1 MKRCLVAI
9 VFAASMVAGCQKT
22 DIYYEASTKIEFVGG
37 MKKQTKA
44 SETAPSAKNDGQFD
58 NLYAQDFRVWAFKNW
73 DDPLT
78 TNVNEIN
85 SEYDGITNLLISYK
99 PGVGEEK
106 GTWKTDKDYY
116 WPGNDKSLKF
126 YAISSSNW
134 TSKDGAE
141 GAETVSVNHTGNSTE
156 LGTMTISDFT
166 VSSKADNDLM
176 VADAC
181 IQMQQGSTK
190 KDGEEDYVVGNA
202 VEQTFRHALTKV
214 RFNFLTTSTSIPV
227 FVQKIET
234 SNLYNSTDII
244 ASFGETVSFAWNR
257 KSKTTF
263 TDDCDDPIDFA
274 AKGVTEVW
282 PIGGETKTAVANLT
296 DKDGI
301 TLSSTVETSI
311 DTWLMIPQS
320 LSNATVTIT
329 YILKDRQFSKEFPLD
344 ITGVLT
350 EWEPN
355 QFVNYNVTI
364 APNLIDFDATVS
376 GWNETDV
383 VVGDSGSEV
392 YNSVRATSNETAYTL
407 FYKGE
412 LAVGTAV
419 YIKDANG
426 NYTAAAAA
434 DYLLEDSR
442 TLKVAEG
449 KVTAISE

>member
-9 VFAASMVAGCQKT
+9 AFAASVIVGCQKT
-22 DIYYEASTKIEFVGG
+22 DIYYEASTKIEFVGD
-37 MKKQTKA
+37 MKKQIKA
-44 SETAPSAKNDGQFD
+44 SGAAPSAKNDGQFD

-99 PGVGEEK
+99 PGVGEEE

-116 WPGNDKSLKF
+116 WPGTDKSLKF

-134 TSKDGAE
+134 TSNDGAA
-141 GAETVSVNHTGNSTE
+141 GAETVSVNHTGNSTA
-156 LGTMTISDFT
+156 LGTMTISNFT
-166 VSSKADNDLM
+166 VSSEADNDLM

-190 KDGEEDYVVGNA
+190 MEGEGDYVVGNA

-214 RFNFLTTSTSIPV
+214 RFNFITTSTSIPV

-263 TDDCDDPIDFA
+263 TDDCDTAIDFA
-274 AKGVTEVW
+274 AKNVTEVW
-282 PIGGETKTAVANLT
+282 QIGATTKTAVANLT

-301 TLSSTVETSI
+301 TLSSTKQTSI

-329 YILKDRQFSKEFPLD
+329 YILKDRQFSQEFPLD
-344 ITGVLT
+344 ITDVLT

-434 DYLLEDSR
+434 DYLLEDGR

-449 KVTAISE
+449 KVTAITE